1 MHAPFSP
8 FALAVMLPMLAVG
21 AGLTRSAHAAQPVAA
36 SHPAAVASAVPTD
49 SARTVY
55 MQRGTDGKTVFTD
68 RPAAGLVT
76 ERRWSIEPEDPEAA
90 AARREASR
98 AHSERVTERIQR
110 SIDQQQQ
117 RVNEL
122 QIEQL
127 RTQRAADALQ
137 AERLRERER
146 ERDDEARYVLL
157 RPYARPF
164 GYTPFG
170 QIGPYRPDSQ
180 PPRPLPSPPR
190 LAPPAG
196 PLAPPVESR

>member
-1 MHAPFSP
+1 MRDFAVPVAFAVLLSP
-8 FALAVMLPMLAVG
+8 G
-21 AGLTRSAHAAQPVAA
+21 GGLAHAAEPIASPSQAA
-36 SHPAAVASAVPTD
+36 STVLTD

-55 MQRGTDGKTVFTD
+55 MQRDANGKTVFTD

-76 ERRWSIEPEDPEAA
+76 ERRWAIEPEDAEAA

-98 AHSERVTERIQR
+98 AQSERVTERIQR

-127 RTQRAADALQ
+127 RAQRAADALQ

-146 ERDDEARYVLL
+146 DDDDRYVLL

-170 QIGPYRPDSQ
+170 QVGPYRPDAQ
-180 PPRPLPSPPR
+180 PPRPRPPVKPA
-190 LAPPAG
+190 APTG
-196 PLAPPVESR
+196 PLAPPVPSR

>member
-1 MHAPFSP
+1 MRDIAVPLV
-8 FALAVMLPMLAVG
+8 FATLLSAGTMV
-21 AGLTRSAHAAQPVAA
+21 AGLAAPAGAA
-36 SHPAAVASAVPTD
+36 EPIAVPRPAAAASAVPTD

-55 MQRGTDGKTVFTD
+55 MQRDANGKTVFTD

-76 ERRWSIEPEDPEAA
+76 ERRWAIEPEDAEAA

-117 RVNEL
+117 RTNEL

-127 RTQRAADALQ
+127 RAQRAADALQ

-146 ERDDEARYVLL
+146 DDDSRYVLL

-170 QIGPYRPDSQ
+170 QVGPYRPGAQ
-180 PPRPLPSPPR
+180 PPK
-190 LAPPAG
+190 PPARPAVPLG
-196 PLAPPVESR
+196 PLAPPVLSR

>member
-1 MHAPFSP
+1 MRDVAAPVAFVVLLS
-8 FALAVMLPMLAVG
+8 LG
-21 AGLTRSAHAAQPVAA
+21 AELAHAAEPITAPRPSAA
-36 SHPAAVASAVPTD
+36 ASAVPAD
-49 SARTVY
+49 STRMVY
-55 MQRGTDGKTVFTD
+55 MQRDANGKTVFTD

-76 ERRWSIEPEDPEAA
+76 ERRWAIEPEDAEAA

-98 AHSERVTERIQR
+98 AQSERVTERIQR

-127 RTQRAADALQ
+127 RAQRAADALQ

-146 ERDDEARYVLL
+146 DDDNRSVLL

-170 QIGPYRPDSQ
+170 QIGPYRPDAQ
-180 PPRPLPSPPR
+180 PPRPKPPTKPV
-190 LAPPAG
+190 APMG

>member
-1 MHAPFSP
+1 MRDVAAPVAFVVLLS
-8 FALAVMLPMLAVG
+8 LG
-21 AGLTRSAHAAQPVAA
+21 AELTHAAEPITAPRPSAA
-36 SHPAAVASAVPTD
+36 ASAVPAD
-49 SARTVY
+49 STRTVY
-55 MQRGTDGKTVFTD
+55 MQRDAKGKTVFTD

-76 ERRWSIEPEDPEAA
+76 ERRWAIEPEDPEAA

-98 AHSERVTERIQR
+98 AQSERVTERIQR

-127 RTQRAADALQ
+127 RAQRAADALQ

-146 ERDDEARYVLL
+146 DDDNRSVLL

-170 QIGPYRPDSQ
+170 QIGPYRPDAQ
-180 PPRPLPSPPR
+180 PPRPKLPTKPV
-190 LAPPAG
+190 APMG

>member
-1 MHAPFSP
+1 MSHVAVLAPLSLVL
-8 FALAVMLPMLAVG
+8 ALVWAVAGPVG
-21 AGLTRSAHAAQPVAA
+21 AAE
-36 SHPAAVASAVPTD
+36 PAAVPRPASGASAAGSD
-49 SARTVY
+49 GARTVY
-55 MQRGTDGKTVFTD
+55 MQRDAEGKTVFTD

-76 ERRWSIEPEDPEAA
+76 ERRWAFEPEDAQAA

-98 AHSERVTERIQR
+98 AQSEQVTERIQR
-110 SIDQQQQ
+110 SIDLQQQ
-117 RVNEL
+117 RANEL

-127 RTQRAADALQ
+127 RAQRAADALR

-146 ERDDEARYVLL
+146 EDESRYVLL

-170 QIGPYRPDSQ
+170 SVGPYRPDGR
-180 PPRPLPSPPR
+180 PPRPK
-190 LAPPAG
+190 PPAQPAVPTG

>member
-1 MHAPFSP
+1 MLLVLL
-8 FALAVMLPMLAVG
+8 ALGIEPARAADPSVMP
-21 AGLTRSAHAAQPVAA
+21 R
-36 SHPAAVASAVPTD
+36 PAAGASAVPAD

-55 MQRGTDGKTVFTD
+55 MQRDADGRTVFTD

-76 ERRWSIEPEDPEAA
+76 ERRWAIEPEDPDAA

-98 AHSERVTERIQR
+98 AQSERVTERIQR

-127 RTQRAADALQ
+127 RAQRAADALQ

-146 ERDDEARYVLL
+146 DDENRYVLV
-157 RPYARPF
+157 RPHAPSF
-164 GYTPFG
+164 GYAPLG
-170 QIGPYRPDSQ
+170 QIGPYRPDTHPS
-180 PPRPLPSPPR
+180 RTKPLAKP
-190 LAPPAG
+190 APPAG

>member
-1 MHAPFSP
+1 MPDIAVPLV
-8 FALAVMLPMLAVG
+8 FAMLLSAGTMV
-21 AGLTRSAHAAQPVAA
+21 AGLAAHAGAA
-36 SHPAAVASAVPTD
+36 EPIASPRPAAAASAVPTD

-55 MQRGTDGKTVFTD
+55 MQRDANGKTVFTD

-76 ERRWSIEPEDPEAA
+76 ERRWAIEPEDAEAA

-117 RVNEL
+117 RTNEL

-127 RTQRAADALQ
+127 RAQRAADALQ

-146 ERDDEARYVLL
+146 DDDSRYVLL

-170 QIGPYRPDSQ
+170 QVGPYRPDAQ
-180 PPRPLPSPPR
+180 PPRPK
-190 LAPPAG
+190 PPARPAVPLG
-196 PLAPPVESR
+196 PLAPPVQSR

>member
-1 MHAPFSP
+1 MIPVTALVQVSVV
-8 FALAVMLPMLAVG
+8 FALVMAVTQTAG
-21 AGLTRSAHAAQPVAA
+21 AAE
-36 SHPAAVASAVPTD
+36 PAAALRPAAGASAATSD

-55 MQRGTDGKTVFTD
+55 MQRDADGKTVLTD

-76 ERRWSIEPEDPEAA
+76 ERRWAYEPEDAQAA

-98 AHSERVTERIQR
+98 AQSEQVTERIQR

-117 RVNEL
+117 RVNDL

-127 RTQRAADALQ
+127 RAQRAADALR

-146 ERDDEARYVLL
+146 EEASRVVLL
-157 RPYARPF
+157 PPYARPF
-164 GYTPFG
+164 GFTPYG
-170 QIGPYRPDSQ
+170 QVGPHRPDAQ
-180 PPRPLPSPPR
+180 PP
-190 LAPPAG
+190 LARPPAKPPAPSG

>member
-1 MHAPFSP
+1 MRDVAAPVAFVVLLS
-8 FALAVMLPMLAVG
+8 LG
-21 AGLTRSAHAAQPVAA
+21 AELTRAAEPITAPRPSAA
-36 SHPAAVASAVPTD
+36 ASAVPAD
-49 SARTVY
+49 STRTVY
-55 MQRGTDGKTVFTD
+55 MQRDAKGKTVFTD

-76 ERRWSIEPEDPEAA
+76 ERRWAIEPEDPEAA

-98 AHSERVTERIQR
+98 AQSERVTERIQR

-127 RTQRAADALQ
+127 RAQRAADALQ

-146 ERDDEARYVLL
+146 DDDTRYVLL
-157 RPYARPF
+157 PPYARPF

-170 QIGPYRPDSQ
+170 QVGPYRPDAQ
-180 PPRPLPSPPR
+180 PPRPKPPVKPAVPS
-190 LAPPAG
+190 G

>member
-1 MHAPFSP
+1 MRDVAAPVAFVVLLS
-8 FALAVMLPMLAVG
+8 LG
-21 AGLTRSAHAAQPVAA
+21 AELTRAAEPITAPRPSAA
-36 SHPAAVASAVPTD
+36 ASAVPAD
-49 SARTVY
+49 STRTVY
-55 MQRGTDGKTVFTD
+55 MQRDAKGKTVFTD

-76 ERRWSIEPEDPEAA
+76 ERRWAIEPEDPEAA

-98 AHSERVTERIQR
+98 AQSERVTERIQR

-127 RTQRAADALQ
+127 RAQRAADALQ

-146 ERDDEARYVLL
+146 DDDNRSVLL

-170 QIGPYRPDSQ
+170 QIGPYRPDAQ
-180 PPRPLPSPPR
+180 PPRPKPPTKPV
-190 LAPPAG
+190 APMG

>member
-1 MHAPFSP
+1 MRDFAVPVAFAVLLSP
-8 FALAVMLPMLAVG
+8 G
-21 AGLTRSAHAAQPVAA
+21 GGLAHAAEPIASPSQAA
-36 SHPAAVASAVPTD
+36 STVLTD

-55 MQRGTDGKTVFTD
+55 MQRDANGKTVFTD

-76 ERRWSIEPEDPEAA
+76 ERRWAIEPEDAEAA

-98 AHSERVTERIQR
+98 AQSERVTERIQR

-127 RTQRAADALQ
+127 RAQRAADALQ

-146 ERDDEARYVLL
+146 DDDDRYVLL

-170 QIGPYRPDSQ
+170 QVGPYRPDAQ
-180 PPRPLPSPPR
+180 PPRPKPPVKPA
-190 LAPPAG
+190 APTG
-196 PLAPPVESR
+196 PLAPPVPSR